1 MDFKFLKSKFSR
13 NVLTLVSGT
22 AVAQAIPL
30 GLSPVLTRIYS
41 PNDFAVFAIYMSVV
55 AVGTVL
61 VSMKYDL
68 AIILPTEDKEAGN
81 IALLALFIAA
91 LTSFIL
97 LLLVLFL
104 NVEIAAM
111 LTSEPEQ
118 KKEVAKW
125 LYFTPLSVFLMGV
138 FNALSFWLNRNSD
151 YKTMAKSKVVN
162 SGSMTGTQLLIGTTT
177 NTAHGL
183 ISGFIFGRALSVFY
197 LMKRVRNG
205 NANFLF
211 HYNKESMSK
220 MANRYKR
227 FPIFT
232 LPGEFVNVISN
243 QLPVFLLGNYFN
255 AGILGNYSLMERV
268 LNAPISLLGRSV
280 LDVFKQKASEDYITQ
295 GNCREIFVKTFKTLA
310 ALAILPCLVLFLFG
324 PFLFGFIF
332 GNEWS
337 IAGEFAQIM
346 AVLFFF
352 KFIASPLSY
361 MFNIAEKQHIDLI
374 WQIGLFTV
382 TVTSFAVG
390 VSYDNI
396 RLALICFTG
405 SYSLLYII
413 NLYLSYQFAK
423 GK

>member
-1 MDFKFLKSKFSR
+1 MFSLNSKFSK

-22 AVAQAIPL
+22 AIAQAIPL
-30 GLSPVLTRIYS
+30 GLSPVLTRIFS

-68 AIILPTEDKEAGN
+68 AIILPTKDEEAAN
-81 IALLALFIAA
+81 VALLALFIAA
-91 LTSFIL
+91 LISIVL
-97 LLLVLFL
+97 LLITIFF
-104 NVEIAAM
+104 NIEIAGL
-111 LTSEPEQ
+111 LTSEPAL
-118 KKEVAKW
+118 KSEVAKW
-125 LYFTPLSVFLMGV
+125 LYFVPLSVFFMGV
-138 FNALSFWLNRNSD
+138 FNALSFWLNRKSD

-162 SGSMTGTQLLIGTTT
+162 SGSMTGTQLLLGATGQIGP
-177 NTAHGL
+177 GL
-183 ISGFIFGRALSVFY
+183 ISGFIFGRFFSVVY
-197 LMKRVRNG
+197 LTKRIHFG
-205 NANFLF
+205 KANFFL
-211 HYNKESMSK
+211 HYDKLKIYK
-220 MANRYKR
+220 MVNRYKR

-255 AGILGNYSLMERV
+255 AAILGNYSLMERV

-280 LDVFKQKASEDYITQ
+280 LDVFKQKASEDYIAQ
-295 GNCREIFVKTFKTLA
+295 GNCREIFVKTFRTLA
-310 ALAILPCLVLFLFG
+310 VLVILPCLTLFLFG
-324 PFLFGFIF
+324 PYLFELIF
-332 GNEWS
+332 GKEWA

-346 AVLFFF
+346 AILFFF

-374 WQIGLFTV
+374 WQIGLFVV

-390 VSYDNI
+390 VSYDSI

-405 SYSLLYII
+405 SYSFLYMI
-413 NLYLSYQFAK
+413 NLYLSYQFSK